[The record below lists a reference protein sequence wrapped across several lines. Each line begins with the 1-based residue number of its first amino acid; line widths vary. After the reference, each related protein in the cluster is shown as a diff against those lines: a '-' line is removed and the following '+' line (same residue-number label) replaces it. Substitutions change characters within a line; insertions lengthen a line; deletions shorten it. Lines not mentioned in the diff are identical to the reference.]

1 MYIWSLSLC
10 SFYNLALRSQKRRK
24 WERASSSCS
33 SLPTTADIFLKWN
46 VGTYLNIERLG
57 ICRSLTGKKK
67 KKDASLLFCRD
78 CSRPSYRRLRGFR
91 IKVVTQSY
99 LRQIHTKTCVLT
111 KPRKFAKFST
121 RKGD

>member
-67 KKDASLLFCRD
+67 KKMLLSSSAETAADPATEDLEAFV
-78 CSRPSYRRLRGFR
+78 SRS
-91 IKVVTQSY
+91 
-99 LRQIHTKTCVLT
+99 
-111 KPRKFAKFST
+111 
-121 RKGD
+121 